1 MAFDMSGIGVTAFG
15 WFQSIF
21 IWVII
26 MFVLGILFIGILKI
40 KQIRKFQ
47 YTCIEVVGLGQ
58 GKVSVYITKAGWFK
72 KKRSFFGLIEIGGEQ
87 QLICKDGKRK
97 VFNVSSTD
105 YHEINGKR
113 GLICKRKDDDPE
125 VLVPIDR
132 VEIAN
137 LGLLLR
143 IAPADYRDAAVDILE
158 EKRKETMTW
167 MEKNMP
173 LIITMGVF
181 AFGIIALI
189 IIFNFAKGE
198 SAAWREYAIAA
209 KSGAQIVAST
219 TAP

>member
-1 MAFDMSGIGVTAFG
+1 MAFDMGSLGITAFG
-15 WFQSIF
+15 WMQSI
-21 IWVII
+21 ITWVLILFG
-26 MFVLGILFIGILKI
+26 MGVLGIGALMI
-40 KQIRKFQ
+40 KQRRKFQ
-47 YTCIEVVGLGQ
+47 YSCIEVVGLGQ
-58 GKVSVYITKAGWFK
+58 GKVSVYVTKAGWFK
-72 KKRSFFGLIEIGGEQ
+72 KRRTFFGLIEVGGEQ
-87 QLICKDGKRK
+87 ELICKDGKRK

-132 VEIAN
+132 VEVDN
-137 LGLLLR
+137 LKLLLR

-181 AFGIIALI
+181 MFGIIALI

-198 SAAWREYAIAA
+198 SAAWREYALAA

-219 TAP
+219 IAP